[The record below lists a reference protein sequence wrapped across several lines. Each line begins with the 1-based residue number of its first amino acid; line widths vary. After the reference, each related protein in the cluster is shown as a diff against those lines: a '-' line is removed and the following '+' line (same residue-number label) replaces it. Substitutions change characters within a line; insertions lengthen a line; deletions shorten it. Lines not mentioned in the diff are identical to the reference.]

1 MARVE
6 GYEMAYMLERLN
18 ILGYLIMHTR
28 QLDMV
33 LGDPGKVQGYQEQ
46 MIQQISTFV
55 EIN

>member
-1 MARVE
+1 LSQGLKVL
-6 GYEMAYMLERLN
+6 GFL
-18 ILGYLIMHTR
+18 ILHTR

-55 EIN
+55 DIN